1 MVADT
6 DAVVIEEVL
15 LNSQEWVWVWLAVVV
30 ILGLVVFGH
39 CQWLIK
45 IIEFL

>member
-6 DAVVIEEVL
+6 DAVVAEVVL
-15 LNSQEWVWVWLAVVV
+15 LNWQEWVWVWLAVAVV
-30 ILGLVVFGH
+30 LGLVVFGH